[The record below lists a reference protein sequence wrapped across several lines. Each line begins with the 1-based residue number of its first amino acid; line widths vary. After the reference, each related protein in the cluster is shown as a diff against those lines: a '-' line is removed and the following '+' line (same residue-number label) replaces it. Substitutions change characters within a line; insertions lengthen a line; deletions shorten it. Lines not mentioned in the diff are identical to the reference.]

1 MEAAEAAEM
10 EEYAF
15 VIGAKR
21 TIARPAS
28 EVFALL
34 SDLRRHWPLLGAD
47 LVDAGI
53 VDGTDEDSA
62 ELILRGPIPG
72 IERRVITRVTYSSP
86 DTEFGGEA
94 EAGSTRAAIDW
105 QLSDAGDGATLVA
118 FNVGIEP
125 GGVRDRFLVAAA
137 KPWLQRRCGQ
147 VLRRLERELDADHER

>member
-10 EEYAF
+10 EDYDF
-15 VIGAKR
+15 VIGASR
-21 TIARPAS
+21 TIARSPQ

-47 LVDAGI
+47 LVDAGL

-62 ELILRGPIPG
+62 ELILRGPVPG
-72 IERRVITRVTYSSP
+72 IERHVITRVTYSHP
-86 DTEFGGEA
+86 DTSFGGEA
-94 EAGSTRAAIDW
+94 TAGPTRAAIDW
-105 QLSDAGDGATLVA
+105 QLSPDGGGATLVE

-125 GGVRDRFLVAAA
+125 GGVRDRLLVAAA

-147 VLRRLERELDADHER
+147 VLKRLERELDSDRA